1 MDKAK
6 ILENE
11 SGTLDG
17 LTELGYL
24 ATRDHLAISGW
35 SQKRKVN
42 PLNFEGLFVT
52 AA

>member
-1 MDKAK
+1 MDKVK
-6 ILENE
+6 ILEKE
-11 SGTLDG
+11 SGTLDD

-24 ATRDHLAISGW
+24 TTMDHLLISGW

>member
-1 MDKAK
+1 MDKDK
-6 ILENE
+6 ILDSQ
-11 SGTLDG
+11 SGTLDD

-24 ATRDHLAISGW
+24 TAMDHLPISGW
-35 SQKRKVN
+35 SQKRKVD